1 MRSPRSLNGM
11 DSAGPPLVPA
21 IRGEHMFL
29 SRPMAAEA
37 QSQYLRSAAV
47 RGGRFSEGTI
57 RLDAVTKV
65 YRTGTVEV
73 RALNSVDL
81 VIEPGELASPK
92 LVGAMS

>member
-1 MRSPRSLNGM
+1 
-11 DSAGPPLVPA
+11 
-21 IRGEHMFL
+21 MFL

-65 YRTGTVEV
+65 YRTSTVYRTGTVEV
-73 RALNSVDL
+73 QALNSVDL